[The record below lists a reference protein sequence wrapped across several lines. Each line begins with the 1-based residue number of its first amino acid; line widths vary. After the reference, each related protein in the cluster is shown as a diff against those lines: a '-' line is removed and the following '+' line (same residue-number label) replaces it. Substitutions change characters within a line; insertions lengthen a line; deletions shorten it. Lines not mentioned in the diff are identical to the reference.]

1 MLHDCLAEGFY
12 QPSSLVS
19 SAVPISGKAVNRAW
33 AIQPRFSRPGCP
45 VLGQRTQDQQLMRS
59 SLSFLWILNVVG
71 FQTLKFQLQVFYCGF
86 VDNVITIT
94 QDLHRYRTGENLC
107 MAFVT
112 THCIIILWPGDF
124 SQRWGSRIIAVEDS
138 PCILRELFCETSS
151 LQSSMHPQR
160 SIDVMQTTIFCPDSR
175 LRDHAQKR

>member
-19 SAVPISGKAVNRAW
+19 SVVPISGKAVNRAW

-45 VLGQRTQDQQLMRS
+45 VLGQGTQDQQLMRS
-59 SLSFLWILNVVG
+59 SFSFLWILNVVG

-86 VDNVITIT
+86 VDNVITII

-107 MAFVT
+107 MTFVT
-112 THCIIILWPGDF
+112 THCLIILWPGDF
-124 SQRWGSRIIAVEDS
+124 LNGEV
-138 PCILRELFCETSS
+138 PGSS
-151 LQSSMHPQR
+151 LLKILHVSCGNYFVKPALYNLACTHK
-160 SIDVMQTTIFCPDSR
+160 D
-175 LRDHAQKR
+175 L